1 MISGVRPE
9 PPSQGNA
16 YSWPEPW
23 WAGRRKGSFL
33 PRLVTTTGDR
43 ADVGAADEGD
53 RPGAPGTLRGTA
65 AAAVGGAGRLGEK
78 QPLEGIAETGMKIQ
92 RERNQPSGG
101 FSRGPAASQQ
111 GSEGQGSHE
120 GQAEK

>member
-1 MISGVRPE
+1 MWAQLMRETGQVHRAPSGARP
-9 PPSQGNA
+9 
-16 YSWPEPW
+16 
-23 WAGRRKGSFL
+23 L
-33 PRLVTTTGDR
+33 LRLVGLGDLVR
-43 ADVGAADEGD
+43 SNPWKVS
-53 RPGAPGTLRGTA
+53 RKR
-65 AAAVGGAGRLGEK
+65 
-78 QPLEGIAETGMKIQ
+78 MKIQ